1 MPNKLLV
8 WSCFLSY
15 KIEKGR
21 LLMYQWNFVLL
32 LKIYQISES
41 LNTHCSTFSTEK
53 ILTKDIN
60 LGRIYSF
67 SQTRLKMRNSNVQS
81 KNIVGTT

>member
-41 LNTHCSTFSTEK
+41 LNTHCLTFSTEK